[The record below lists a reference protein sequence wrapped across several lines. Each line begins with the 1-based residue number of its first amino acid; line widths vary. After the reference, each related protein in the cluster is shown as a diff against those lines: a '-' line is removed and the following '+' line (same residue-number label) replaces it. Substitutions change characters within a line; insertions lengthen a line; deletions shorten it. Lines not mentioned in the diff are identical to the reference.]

1 MQQMPS
7 LEEQKTIGKQFYEAH
22 NYMQAY
28 TEYCKC
34 LDLCEFKDDI
44 ATIYSNMS
52 MCCIKL
58 GMYEQSMADITQA
71 LERSTNVDIKPD
83 IMIKLRHRLALSLA
97 HLRDYDQSASILKHL
112 KKYCN
117 LYERLDM
124 WKVCEKLHLKVCEL
138 LNNQSKGKYRGEI
151 FAGIQGH
158 RPTLNDYDYLE
169 ESDNVFSHINDYV
182 SDKVQIRE
190 GDEGRGVFA
199 TRPIKKGELIMAAQ
213 AICCVV
219 RDGN

>member
-1 MQQMPS
+1 
-7 LEEQKTIGKQFYEAH
+7 
-22 NYMQAY
+22 
-28 TEYCKC
+28 
-34 LDLCEFKDDI
+34 
-44 ATIYSNMS
+44 
-52 MCCIKL
+52 
-58 GMYEQSMADITQA
+58 MADITQA

-182 SDKVQIRE
+182 SDKV
-190 GDEGRGVFA
+190 
-199 TRPIKKGELIMAAQ
+199 
-213 AICCVV
+213 
-219 RDGN
+219 